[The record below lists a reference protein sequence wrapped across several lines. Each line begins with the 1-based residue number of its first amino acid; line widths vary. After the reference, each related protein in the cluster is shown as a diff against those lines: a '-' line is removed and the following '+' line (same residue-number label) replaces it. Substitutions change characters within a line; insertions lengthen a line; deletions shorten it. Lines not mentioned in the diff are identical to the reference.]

1 MQTMRTSIDG
11 PGVGECGRLTGR
23 LWWLYIA
30 AGLGVMGIYFAV
42 PGHGS
47 LPEQIVKVILYCA
60 VSGSAVVAIGVG
72 VRRHRPAQWLPWVLL
87 LANQL
92 LYFAGDVSFYV
103 RHDLLQLQAF
113 PSISDFLYLTHYPLL
128 VAGLCLFIR
137 RRTPGRDRPALL
149 DGVILAT
156 GATLI
161 GWVFLLGPQVHGGS
175 GSVLVRLTSLA
186 FPVMDL
192 GVLAVALRL
201 LIGAGVRGRSFFLLV
216 GALTLLLGADVVYGL
231 QQLAGVYTAGNFVD
245 LMWLGYYLLLG
256 AAALHPSMSALAEPS
271 PIKELTG
278 GRARLA
284 SLGFAALMAPLAMI
298 LQQIRTNT
306 PDVVL
311 LASGAAVMFLLV
323 MARMAGLVSAQRLAA
338 GSQALAESRAR
349 FEVMIENGSDLV
361 VVTDRDLVVSYVSP
375 TLDHLLGH
383 QPDAWQGRRL
393 DQLVIAADH
402 EIPGNMSALAGQNP
416 GTPPADVRLLDGAG
430 GQRTLALSCRDLTE
444 NPAVT
449 GLVWNGA
456 DVTDRRELEE
466 ELTRQAFTD
475 ALTGLANRALFTDRL
490 THALARSARH
500 GTNVGV
506 LLVDL
511 DRFKTVND
519 GLGHAAG
526 DAFLIETAGR
536 LTSAVRT
543 GDTVARHGGDEFTV
557 LLEDLDGP
565 GLAEA
570 AADRILSM
578 LRAPVTVNGTELRL
592 SASVGVALSDDELDE
607 AEELMRAADL
617 AMYQAKNTGRGRR
630 ARYQPGMRDRA
641 RDALA
646 LNADLDH
653 ALDRGQ
659 FEVHYQPTISLATNT
674 IDGAEA
680 LLRWHHPVRGL
691 ISPVTFI
698 PLAEGSGQIVPI
710 GRWVLGQACAQAV
723 AWQADMPAS
732 PPLTIAVNLSMRQ
745 LADPDLVPDVRRI
758 LTDTGLD
765 PHLLTLEITESVL
778 MNDVDEVLPRLHAL
792 KDLGLRL
799 AIDDFGTGY
808 SSLAYLRRFPVDIVK
823 IDKTFV
829 DGAGA
834 PGGAELI
841 RAIVDLSRSLQLTT
855 VAEGVEDP
863 SILPELTRIGCH
875 SVQGFHFA
883 RPMPAKDLTALL
895 QSTTCDPTSDQATLV
910 TAQIDG
916 SARASQLDP
925 EKRQRPFDRAHTV

>member
-1 MQTMRTSIDG
+1 
-11 PGVGECGRLTGR
+11 
-23 LWWLYIA
+23 
-30 AGLGVMGIYFAV
+30 
-42 PGHGS
+42 
-47 LPEQIVKVILYCA
+47 
-60 VSGSAVVAIGVG
+60 
-72 VRRHRPAQWLPWVLL
+72 
-87 LANQL
+87 
-92 LYFAGDVSFYV
+92 
-103 RHDLLQLQAF
+103 
-113 PSISDFLYLTHYPLL
+113 
-128 VAGLCLFIR
+128 
-137 RRTPGRDRPALL
+137 
-149 DGVILAT
+149 
-156 GATLI
+156 
-161 GWVFLLGPQVHGGS
+161 
-175 GSVLVRLTSLA
+175 
-186 FPVMDL
+186 MDL

-245 LMWLGYYLLLG
+245 VMWLGYYLLLG

-271 PIKELTG
+271 PIKALTG
-278 GRARLA
+278 GRGRLV

-323 MARMAGLVSAQRLAA
+323 MARMAGLVTAQRLAA

-393 DQLVIAADH
+393 DQLVIAADR
-402 EIPGNMSALAGQNP
+402 EVPGNMSALAGQKH

-430 GQRTLALSCRDLTE
+430 GQRTLALSCRDLTD

-449 GLVWNGA
+449 GLVWNGS
-456 DVTDRRELEE
+456 DVTDRRELED

-490 THALARSARH
+490 TQALARSARH

-526 DAFLIETAGR
+526 DAFLIEAAGR
-536 LTSAVRT
+536 LTSSVRT

-565 GLAEA
+565 GIAEA

-578 LRAPVTVNGTELRL
+578 LRQPVTVNGTELRL
-592 SASVGVALSDDELDE
+592 SASVGVALSNDELDE

-630 ARYQPGMRDRA
+630 ARYQPGMRAHA

-653 ALDRGQ
+653 ALDRGE
-659 FEVHYQPTISLATNT
+659 FEVYYQPTISLATNT
-674 IDGAEA
+674 INGAEA
-680 LLRWHHPVRGL
+680 LLRWHHPVR
-691 ISPVTFI
+691 V
-698 PLAEGSGQIVPI
+698 
-710 GRWVLGQACAQAV
+710 
-723 AWQADMPAS
+723 
-732 PPLTIAVNLSMRQ
+732 
-745 LADPDLVPDVRRI
+745 
-758 LTDTGLD
+758 
-765 PHLLTLEITESVL
+765 
-778 MNDVDEVLPRLHAL
+778 
-792 KDLGLRL
+792 
-799 AIDDFGTGY
+799 
-808 SSLAYLRRFPVDIVK
+808 
-823 IDKTFV
+823 
-829 DGAGA
+829 
-834 PGGAELI
+834 
-841 RAIVDLSRSLQLTT
+841 
-855 VAEGVEDP
+855 
-863 SILPELTRIGCH
+863 
-875 SVQGFHFA
+875 
-883 RPMPAKDLTALL
+883 
-895 QSTTCDPTSDQATLV
+895 
-910 TAQIDG
+910 
-916 SARASQLDP
+916 
-925 EKRQRPFDRAHTV
+925 